1 MSIVGIV
8 LALIILGF
16 VCWLIQTAPIPI
28 HPWIK
33 SVIMGVIFI
42 AVLIW
47 ILNSLGIGTGVNIR
61 LK

>member
-1 MSIVGIV
+1 MSIISIV
-8 LALIILGF
+8 LILLVLGF
-16 VCWLIQTAPIPI
+16 VIWLVQTAPIPI

-47 ILNSLGIGTGVNIR
+47 ILNSLGLNTGVNLR